1 MQDLVKYI
9 RLFSQH
15 GRLVTLPQITA
26 VIGQQEEPDEEQVVD
41 QYVQLILAPEFGDI
55 CMRPSEDEHYFFSR
69 HFIVESYA
77 SRWLAIRRGEVLQT
91 LVSQVREASCKHNAV
106 VEESVLGYKPYELDS
121 EGIAALR
128 EQLAAEP
135 ECNDVAYAINENGA
149 GYFYSTRGLN
159 ANYAKVL
166 ADYDPYRWSF

>member
-26 VIGQQEEPDEEQVVD
+26 VIGRAEEPDDAQVVE
-41 QYVQLILAPEFGDI
+41 QYVQLVLSARFDDV
-55 CMRPSEDEHYFFSR
+55 CMRLSAGEHYFFSR
-69 HFIVESYA
+69 NHIVESYA
-77 SRWLAIRRGEVLQT
+77 SRWLAIRRGEVLST
-91 LVSQVREASCKHNAV
+91 LVSQVRDASCRHNAV
-106 VEESVLGYKPYELDS
+106 VEESVLGYKPYELDG

-128 EQLAAEP
+128 EQLAADP
-135 ECNDVAYAINENGA
+135 ETTDVAYATNEKGE

-166 ADYDPYRWSF
+166 ANYDPYRWSF